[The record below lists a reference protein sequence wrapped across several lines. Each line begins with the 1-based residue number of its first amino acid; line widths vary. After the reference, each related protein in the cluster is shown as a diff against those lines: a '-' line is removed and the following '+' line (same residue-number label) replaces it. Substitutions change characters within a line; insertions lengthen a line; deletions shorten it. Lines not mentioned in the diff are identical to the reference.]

1 MPERPL
7 VVEESP
13 APEDLMALR
22 QGLID
27 YNLARIDRPLA
38 TDVAAFVR
46 VDMGRVVAGVNGE
59 IRWGWLFV
67 DRLWVDDGLREQ
79 GLGSKLLLMAEEA
92 CRTRGVTRI
101 MDRHQRFSGSRI
113 LPNARIRDFRYPR
126 QPSAGAPLVLH
137 AQDRAV
143 MGACIV
149 VAFWGKLERT
159 KQQGSPHDQ
168 RF

>member
-13 APEDLMALR
+13 APEDLKALR

-67 DRLWVDDGLREQ
+67 DRLWVDDGLRGQ
-79 GLGSKLLLMAEEA
+79 GLGSKLLLLAEEA
-92 CRTRGVTRI
+92 CQARGVTRI
-101 MDRHQRFSGSRI
+101 MTDTS
-113 LPNARIRDFRYPR
+113 DF
-126 QPSAGAPLVLH
+126 QAP
-137 AQDRAV
+137 
-143 MGACIV
+143 
-149 VAFWGKLERT
+149 AFYQKHGFETFATLDNRPPGHRSYFMRKIGL
-159 KQQGSPHDQ
+159 
-168 RF
+168 